1 MAGAESSRM
10 EFNSGGLMKGAGEGI
25 RTGDS
30 SPIKDGTEME
40 DMVTFE
46 AVDSGSSAPENLYAA
61 LMLLLQ
67 AFRQLVPFAFYG
79 GVIYACF
86 FALAAC
92 CMVPATYY
100 FLTEVAFVKSPTSSH
115 SSYNKKPSVK

>member
-1 MAGAESSRM
+1 M
-10 EFNSGGLMKGAGEGI
+10 EINSGGLMKSAGEGI
-25 RTGDS
+25 RMGDS

-61 LMLLLQ
+61 LMLVLQ
-67 AFRQLVPFAFYG
+67 AYRKLVPFAFNG

-86 FALAAC
+86 LALAYC
-92 CMVPATYY
+92 FMVSATYY
-100 FLTEVAFVKSPTSSH
+100 FVVEVVFAKPSSTSSH
-115 SSYNKKPSVK
+115 ASHNRKSSSSAK